1 MRKAP
6 VHFPCEETQAPE
18 VFIQEGRVI
27 VATLISTK
35 SASMKTL
42 AFFTSFATWLLCLT
56 VLVTS
61 QLNPD
66 SASTPAGSAG
76 CISTEGEEGKILDCS
91 SATDV
96 AQIKNFV
103 EKLTFD
109 KFKMVENAYIDHLPA
124 GVLGKLRVRAIE
136 VVSCPSL
143 TEVDGDFLGASNET
157 VFVIFLGYNALTRVP
172 ALKAEGLLALDLF
185 GNPLEKIAREDFQG
199 IGNLQSLILPPVP
212 VEILAFHSLTSL
224 RTLAVPFLATSLD
237 TAFPGSFSFNS
248 LHLQEVFF
256 PGSDFQYLLPGVFEG
271 FIPGSKL
278 VMESYNLTSP
288 SVLFNLL
295 SRGARLEFTSS
306 ITCGCQQAWIRL
318 SPFLSQ
324 TSISC
329 VTEGGQTL
337 LQDMDESEF
346 TSCYVNSL

>member
-1 MRKAP
+1 
-6 VHFPCEETQAPE
+6 
-18 VFIQEGRVI
+18 
-27 VATLISTK
+27 
-35 SASMKTL
+35 MKTL
-42 AFFTSFATWLLCLT
+42 ALFTSFATWLLWST

-61 QLNPD
+61 QLNPV
-66 SASTPAGSAG
+66 SASTPAGITG

-103 EKLTFD
+103 EKLTDENDLTFD
-109 KFKMVENAYIDHLPA
+109 KFKMAENAHIDHLPA
-124 GVLGKLRVRAIE
+124 GVLGELRVRAIE
-136 VVSCPSL
+136 VASCPSL

-199 IGNLQSLILPPVP
+199 IVNLQSLILPPVP
-212 VEILAFHSLTSL
+212 VEILAFHSLESL
-224 RTLAVPFLATSLD
+224 RTLSVPFLATSLD
-237 TAFPGSFSFNS
+237 TVFPGSFSFNS

-329 VTEGGQTL
+329 VTEEGQTL

-346 TSCYVNSL
+346 ASCYVNSL